1 MKKYI
6 IQLPNSNPTC
16 FIANWDGDPG
26 RTLLRSRS
34 KIFRSKGSAEEAK
47 ETLEA
52 KYPNRKYKVVEL

>member
-16 FIANWDGDPG
+16 FVANWDGDPG
-26 RTLLRSRS
+26 RTLLRSRAKTFKS
-34 KIFRSKGSAEEAK
+34 KEAADRYI